1 MAFRPTDFRRWGV
14 WESTDEILD
23 DGKKRLLDRRMKAVL
38 LALFV
43 ALLMVGCEEAD
54 LSDPDVVEDNT
65 ADTVEWSKL
74 QDRGG
79 VIYLPNTDKPF
90 SGFAKRVYENEQVEI
105 LAQFKDGYVARLKQ
119 WQKNGTPR
127 WDVGYR
133 EGKVAKSDVPLEDLT
148 FLTNIW
154 FYYGL
159 STIWYK
165 NGQKATEGT
174 FNKDGELDGIL
185 TWWYEN
191 GQKNSEANYKDGR
204 PDGLSNVWYED
215 GQKESELN
223 WKDGWKEGLSTYWYK
238 NGQKESELNW
248 KDGWSLISAEVW
260 KPNGEKCPITNLQGG
275 NGVRVWYDDE
285 GNKRKRYIYKDGM

>member
-1 MAFRPTDFRRWGV
+1 
-14 WESTDEILD
+14 
-23 DGKKRLLDRRMKAVL
+23 MKAVL

-54 LSDPDVVEDNT
+54 LSDPDVIEDNT
-65 ADTVEWSKL
+65 ADTVEWSTL
-74 QDRGG
+74 QDRAG

-90 SGFAKRVYENEQVEI
+90 SGFAKRAYENEQVEI

-165 NGQKATEGT
+165 NGQK
-174 FNKDGELDGIL
+174 
-185 TWWYEN
+185 
-191 GQKNSEANYKDGR
+191 
-204 PDGLSNVWYED
+204 
-215 GQKESELN
+215 
-223 WKDGWKEGLSTYWYK
+223 
-238 NGQKESELNW
+238 ESELNW

-275 NGVRVWYDDE
+275 NGVRVWHDDE

>member
-1 MAFRPTDFRRWGV
+1 
-14 WESTDEILD
+14 
-23 DGKKRLLDRRMKAVL
+23 
-38 LALFV
+38 
-43 ALLMVGCEEAD
+43 MVGCEEAD
-54 LSDPDVVEDNT
+54 LSDPDVIEDNT

-165 NGQKATEGT
+165 NGQKVQGT

-238 NGQKESELNW
+238 NGQ
-248 KDGWSLISAEVW
+248 
-260 KPNGEKCPITNLQGG
+260 NLCRSFGSPMVK
-275 NGVRVWYDDE
+275 NVLLP
-285 GNKRKRYIYKDGM
+285 IYKVGMGFEFGMMMKGMNANAIFTKMVCDTIQSENKFDHLFSILGSIRQTYPTRGIRWSGRDGCGGS

>member
-1 MAFRPTDFRRWGV
+1 MSSDLNNSEERDS
-14 WESTDEILD
+14 E
-23 DGKKRLLDRRMKAVL
+23 
-38 LALFV
+38 
-43 ALLMVGCEEAD
+43 VGCED
-54 LSDPDVVEDNT
+54 F
-65 ADTVEWSKL
+65 
-74 QDRGG
+74 G
-79 VIYLPNTDKPF
+79 
-90 SGFAKRVYENEQVEI
+90 
-105 LAQFKDGYVARLKQ
+105 
-119 WQKNGTPR
+119 
-127 WDVGYR
+127 

-148 FLTNIW
+148 SFLTNIW

-165 NGQKATEGT
+165 NGRNTEGT

-285 GNKRKRYIYKDGM
+285 GNERKRYIYKRWYVIQSKAKMELITYFQSYE